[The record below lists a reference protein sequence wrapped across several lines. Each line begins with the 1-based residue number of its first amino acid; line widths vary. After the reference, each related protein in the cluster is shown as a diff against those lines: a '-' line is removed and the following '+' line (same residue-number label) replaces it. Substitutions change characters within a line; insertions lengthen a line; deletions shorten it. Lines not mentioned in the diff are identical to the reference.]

1 MMEIFIF
8 CAGLIMVLIVSSGLA
23 ISILFLGDINPDSK
37 QNRRVNYTLSDLK
50 DSEKLKQ
57 LIEEVKNYKEKVPN

>member
-1 MMEIFIF
+1 MEIFIF